1 MNQGGE
7 LPQEVSVPMRARMH
21 ARTHCTEGGTT

>member
-21 ARTHCTEGGTT
+21 ACTEGERRD